1 MKKRN
6 NIIGDRG
13 SVLVF
18 VLSFYLMFLSW
29 FYMILMYQY
38 EYYLSQEYM
47 GTISS
52 NLDFE
57 MMAVDH
63 FLTHDVCGEVS
74 YIEGIKVEY
83 LCNSNSVEIIVYKQ
97 MPYSFFYAII
107 ETQNE

>member
-6 NIIGDRG
+6 NIIGNHG
-13 SVLVF
+13 HVLVF
-18 VLSFYLMFLSW
+18 VLSFYLVFLSW

-38 EYYLSQEYM
+38 EFYLSQEYM
-47 GTISS
+47 STISS

-57 MMAVDH
+57 TAAVH
-63 FLTHDVCGEVS
+63 YFLTHDACDEMS
-74 YIEGIKVEY
+74 YIDGIKVEY
-83 LCNSNSVEIIVYKQ
+83 LCDSDSVEIIVHKQ